1 MSQSLVKVAIIGL
14 DTSHSVELPKLM
26 ADVSIAPE
34 LRVPGMVPTRA
45 MRFETPFQ
53 GKAGL
58 DKRQAYLESIGVRV
72 TEDFDETVGDCDAI
86 LLELNDPSQHLE
98 FFEKC
103 AGLGKPIFLD
113 KPIADTLE
121 HAREIRALAEKYH
134 TKYFTS
140 SALRFCPAI
149 REAKAQCPVPK
160 ESFLLGPVGKAAAG
174 SSIIW
179 YGIHATEMLEYAM
192 GPGAI
197 AVQVRE
203 NAHGYHI
210 EVSYEDGRA
219 AVVSLGRNC
228 YQYGG
233 VLRDLQNP
241 PVFFRENLDEHFYRP
256 LLVEIG
262 RFFQGG
268 ETPVPLEESFE
279 IMALLEAMDKS
290 ARSGQMEL
298 VYRA

>member
-1 MSQSLVKVAIIGL
+1 MPQPSVRVSIIGL

-26 ADVSIAPE
+26 ADPAVAPE
-34 LRVPGMVPTRA
+34 LRVPGMLPTRA

-53 GKAGL
+53 GKEGL
-58 DKRQAYLESIGVRV
+58 DKRQAYLESIGVQV
-72 TEDFDETVGDCDAI
+72 TEDFDEVVADCDAI

-103 AGLGKPIFLD
+103 AGLGKPVFLD

-121 HAREIRALAEKYH
+121 HAREIRVLAEKH
-134 TKYFTS
+134 GTKYFTS

-149 REAKAQCPVPK
+149 RKAKALCPVPR
-160 ESFLLGPVGKAAAG
+160 ESFLWGPVGRAAAG
-174 SSIIW
+174 SSIVW

-203 NAHGYHI
+203 NAHGYHV
-210 EVSYEDGRA
+210 EVAYRDGRA

-241 PVFFRENLDEHFYRP
+241 AIPFCETLDEHFYRP

-262 RFFQGG
+262 KFFHGG
-268 ETPVPLEESFE
+268 EAPVPLDESFE

-290 ARSGQMEL
+290 ARSGGQEL
-298 VYRA
+298 VFSA